1 MDVVGSSC
9 SGGNLK
15 QLDRRHPHL
24 VPSSWSFAASEPAGC
39 RSPRT
44 ENGGSAAMAGKKKI
58 AESLGGSNEDGARR
72 PPLVGYTAAP
82 ASRSHFF
89 LSLSLSHRQKLCI
102 LFRGNGDQNHC
113 SIDEDLQWEGPR
125 NSRPAVCSLSS
136 EDARIIVEARLAQ
149 WQEARTAKLKNK

>member
-58 AESLGGSNEDGARR
+58 AESLGGSNEGRGKATSSLLWNDVTSFSDS
-72 PPLVGYTAAP
+72 PPSGIH
-82 ASRSHFF
+82 SS
-89 LSLSLSHRQKLCI
+89 
-102 LFRGNGDQNHC
+102 GNGDQNHC